1 MLAQRR
7 DIGAYAETLR
17 TGSIAVLAE
26 PIPPRPQPSI
36 VDCTNLGWREWIA
49 LPSLGIASI
58 KAKLDTG
65 ARSSALHVEA
75 LETFRE
81 GGVLQVRFVV
91 RPRRRGTRVIA
102 CCAPVLDCRP
112 VTDSGG
118 HRSERWFIRTDITLA
133 GRQFSTEMNLTDR
146 RAMLFPL
153 LLGRSALDGHFRVD
167 PALSYTCPRPPRSG
181 RPNPEESA

>member
-1 MLAQRR
+1 VLS
-7 DIGAYAETLR
+7 EFSSLR
-17 TGSIAVLAE
+17 
-26 PIPPRPQPSI
+26 PSI

-49 LPSLGIASI
+49 VPSLGIAAI

-75 LETFRE
+75 LETFRRD
-81 GGVLQVRFVV
+81 GVLQVRFVV
-91 RPRRRGTRVIA
+91 RPRRRGTRIIA
-102 CCAPVLDCRP
+102 CSAPVLDRRP

-118 HRSERWFIRTDITLA
+118 HRSERWFIHADIALA

-153 LLGRSALDGHFRVD
+153 LLGRSALDGRFRID
-167 PALSYTCPRPPRSG
+167 PALSYTCPRPSRPL
-181 RPNPEESA
+181 RPNPEEPA